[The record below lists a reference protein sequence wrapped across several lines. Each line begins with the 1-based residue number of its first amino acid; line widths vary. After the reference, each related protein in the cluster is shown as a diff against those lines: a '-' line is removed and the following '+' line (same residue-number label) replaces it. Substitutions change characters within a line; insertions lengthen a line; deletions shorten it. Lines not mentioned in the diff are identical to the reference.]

1 MAHRLILVARR
12 AAREWF
18 APAARTLTHTHT
30 LTDTK
35 AEAPNSPPDRSEYFR
50 GLFRSGC
57 AEVDS
62 GRIAVHE
69 ASPPALRIALNFI
82 YAGRLEAVATAPFP
96 ATAPA
101 FGAAPPAGGL
111 FSFGLAATFA
121 HVAPTFGPPVLSV
134 ADLLGALSLCRMF
147 LLPAGAQ
154 MCREA
159 VISQLSP
166 ASAIGTLIW
175 ADAHA
180 DDALRSASLAFALSN
195 FAAIREEHPTALEA
209 LAAAPR
215 DLMLEVLRGLS
226 LK

>member
-1 MAHRLILVARR
+1 
-12 AAREWF
+12 
-18 APAARTLTHTHT
+18 
-30 LTDTK
+30 
-35 AEAPNSPPDRSEYFR
+35 
-50 GLFRSGC
+50 
-57 AEVDS
+57 VDS

-96 ATAPA
+96 ATAPLFA
-101 FGAAPPAGGL
+101 PAGGGEAGGDGWRQRRRTG
-111 FSFGLAATFA
+111 FGQAASFA
-121 HVAPTFGPPVLSV
+121 HVAPTFGQHVLPA

-154 MCREA
+154 LCRDA
-159 VISQLSP
+159 VLIRLSP
-166 ASAIGTLIW
+166 ASVIDTLIW

-195 FAAIREEHPTALEA
+195 FASIREEHPAALEM